1 VRCASLSRSSSVF
14 DFVENI
20 YVSFAASTHRWS
32 ILERA
37 GGGVLKRL
45 SATRWS
51 ARADAIKVIKERFPF
66 IKEALEELADDQEQ
80 KAECRQQARGL
91 LDKMELLETGILVF
105 FWNSLLERFQATQAS
120 LQAKQQDLN
129 IASALCASLSGSL
142 QNFREQF
149 DKFESEAKNLTQ
161 VEDYRRTRKIARNRR
176 RDEDVGSGRS
186 VPDALDNQSPRDR
199 FRVEVFFAVMDSLL
213 SALEK
218 RRKAYTVL
226 NTRFSFLRH
235 LHDLTPAQIRE
246 SADRLLKE
254 YPLDL
259 DDGFKDELPQFL
271 EFVKHIDVDCSS
283 PELNY
288 FTLIRENKIDTTFPN
303 IDNLLRIYLCMM
315 VTNCT
320 GERSF
325 SKLKLIK
332 NYLRNTMGQERLN
345 YLTLLNIE
353 NDVLKSLN
361 SSEMIAKFEEIKMRR
376 KDL

>member
-1 VRCASLSRSSSVF
+1 
-14 DFVENI
+14 
-20 YVSFAASTHRWS
+20 
-32 ILERA
+32 
-37 GGGVLKRL
+37 
-45 SATRWS
+45 
-51 ARADAIKVIKERFPF
+51 
-66 IKEALEELADDQEQ
+66 
-80 KAECRQQARGL
+80 
-91 LDKMELLETGILVF
+91 
-105 FWNSLLERFQATQAS
+105 
-120 LQAKQQDLN
+120 
-129 IASALCASLSGSL
+129 
-142 QNFREQF
+142 
-149 DKFESEAKNLTQ
+149 

-288 FTLIRENKIDTTFPN
+288 FTLIRENKIDTTFPTLT
-303 IDNLLRIYLCMM
+303 ICYEYIY
-315 VTNCT
+315 
-320 GERSF
+320 
-325 SKLKLIK
+325 
-332 NYLRNTMGQERLN
+332 
-345 YLTLLNIE
+345 
-353 NDVLKSLN
+353 
-361 SSEMIAKFEEIKMRR
+361 A
-376 KDL
+376 